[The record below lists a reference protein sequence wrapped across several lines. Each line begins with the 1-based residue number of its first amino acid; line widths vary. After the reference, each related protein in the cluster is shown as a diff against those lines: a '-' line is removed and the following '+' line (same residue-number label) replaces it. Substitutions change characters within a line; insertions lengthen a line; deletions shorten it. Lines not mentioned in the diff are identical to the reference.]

1 MRSFCLIE
9 KSRYQYH
16 RVPTQEKPNEPIYK
30 FYSPARSC
38 TQALLHAI
46 TAHCPCHREKRPCLG
61 AFTSHRRD
69 TRPAIYRPKFPASEA
84 FCPRTAFPV
93 QALPGRVL
101 PVQEK
106 PAQINNQ
113 INRILKKKIRVLS
126 YLQNIQIR
134 TLPPESCRDAYNLTP
149 ESTTYD
155 CKPPLQSCIIKAPI
169 FRAKGGRNRWVWRT

>member
-93 QALPGRVL
+93 QALPGRFS
-101 PVQEK
+101 
-106 PAQINNQ
+106 PAQISNQ
-113 INRILKKKIRVLS
+113 INRILKKKIMFT
-126 YLQNIQIR
+126 
-134 TLPPESCRDAYNLTP
+134 TLAAASVGIGKLKTNKKAAGNRLRLPAALFSKGQFSFSSAHPP
-149 ESTTYD
+149 
-155 CKPPLQSCIIKAPI
+155 
-169 FRAKGGRNRWVWRT
+169 GR